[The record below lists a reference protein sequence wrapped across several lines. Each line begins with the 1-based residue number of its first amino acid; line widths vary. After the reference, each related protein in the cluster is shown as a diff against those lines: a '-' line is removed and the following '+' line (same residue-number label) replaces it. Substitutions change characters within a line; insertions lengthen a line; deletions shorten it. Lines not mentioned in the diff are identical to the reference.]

1 MQQSLYTEP
10 MSNNKTI
17 TVQREET
24 ITVLRTVVLTVPSD
38 FDINSEDFDTLVS
51 EHITNCDD
59 SDVID
64 DQSASLDVID
74 VGPWELGMW

>member
-1 MQQSLYTEP
+1 MKKPSSFQHTCGAH
-10 MSNNKTI
+10 
-17 TVQREET
+17 RAG
-24 ITVLRTVVLTVPSD
+24 SD

-51 EHITNCDD
+51 EHINNCDD
-59 SDVID
+59 SDVFD